1 MKYPVNILV
10 DQISTNEKMSVSCKS
25 DEDIERMFEF
35 CEMSDDLIII
45 AMIDADEKLFSVN
58 KK

>member
-1 MKYPVNILV
+1 MKYPVEILV
-10 DQISTNEKMSVSCKS
+10 DQISTNEKYTVTCQDIS
-25 DEDIERMFEF
+25 DVERMFEF
-35 CEMSDDLIII
+35 SDMSDDLIII